1 MMMLDSGTFRHL
13 AGRIATKYIVER
25 REIKPF
31 PVKTA
36 LGLAWITE
44 ECDLL
49 IGPYLIERCLVNH
62 NLNTTLLSEGL
73 LSLEEPY
80 WEFNRN
86 RHGLD
91 IVLGDG
97 TRHQGHK
104 KGVMYYLPQS
114 LLDLKKEESTQGVTV
129 TPNRAMEG
137 TEEAEYY
144 ESPASN
150 GDGKG
155 DSPNRMMSPPES
167 EAECDQRIKD
177 WEINHGIRGN
187 VGANESYAMI
197 PLGMD
202 ANRFG
207 GDFDSRFIYNIEE
220 KLINMQRGDQEGDYR
235 QVIWEAEDGDDDC
248 MDTSEEESE
257 AEESAEFEFNQ
268 YGTNIGGIKAVSPY
282 AVQFE
287 NSYEKE
293 SKKARKEI
301 HDNSSREKALE

>member
-1 MMMLDSGTFRHL
+1 M
-13 AGRIATKYIVER
+13 
-25 REIKPF
+25 
-31 PVKTA
+31 
-36 LGLAWITE
+36 
-44 ECDLL
+44 
-49 IGPYLIERCLVNH
+49 
-62 NLNTTLLSEGL
+62 
-73 LSLEEPY
+73 
-80 WEFNRN
+80 
-86 RHGLD
+86 
-91 IVLGDG
+91 
-97 TRHQGHK
+97 
-104 KGVMYYLPQS
+104 
-114 LLDLKKEESTQGVTV
+114 

-268 YGTNIGGIKAVSPY
+268 YGTNIGGIKTVNPY
-282 AVQFE
+282 AVPFE
-287 NSYEKE
+287 SSYEKQ

-301 HDNSSREKALE
+301 QDNSSREKALECHESRKEASSRRKQESRARDRRRRGGRKVQVRYSRGQAGGMDSQGKQVQEDLPACGSPEGRKAKL